1 MIERINGNKNLKS
14 LMRNLKKEI
23 PLYFNFKNVSIMF
36 HDEEKDQLYT
46 IAFGDEEDQAQLSM
60 MKKKNATSKQE
71 VQLIEAV
78 DGMKELIMS

>member
-1 MIERINGNKNLKS
+1 MTGVKLDNKVLKNDDLSDLIEMIERIHGNKNLKS

-46 IAFGDEEDQAQLSM
+46 IAFGDEEDQA
-60 MKKKNATSKQE
+60 
-71 VQLIEAV
+71 
-78 DGMKELIMS
+78 